1 MKKRI
6 SLILAILILFLS
18 MSVSAETIWE
28 GRDLEKLAKTVT
40 HEHIERFTTSGW
52 LNLHVVRV
60 NTRDSANEIV
70 PIFSGKGISNRES
83 VLNMMNE
90 NDLLAAVNASF
101 FNKDSTLINT
111 MVRDGKVLVSAGK
124 TDDIPSF
131 VETKQGDFVI
141 GNYSIPVGYYNV
153 TKNYYVDDMP
163 YNRFGY
169 SGGSPVSILD
179 SNNSKMSIGK
189 KYGDRTLEVVVR
201 NDLVVELRENQPPI
215 EIPADGYVITGV
227 DYAITN
233 RSLDKIDIGDK
244 LSLEF
249 ENFELPNIKNSIS
262 GGTVILEK
270 GQVVEKGIKSPGKHP
285 RTALGINWDGSEII
299 FLTVDGRH
307 SSFKGVDLATLAGLM
322 RELGAVNAINFDG
335 GGSTNMG
342 IKARGEDKATIVNIP
357 SQKNRQVV
365 NAIGVR
371 NTDTEVGPLT
381 SLKLDMNDTAFIYI
395 GTDIKVTGYDDN
407 MNKLSLDP
415 SEITYSLS
423 GLEGTFEGS
432 KFTPK
437 SQGNGT
443 ITVTAGGV
451 SKDLPIRVIGSILD
465 IEADTKLINVSPGE
479 SVELPSFTAIDTAG
493 TSGRL
498 DPSDVGLTVY
508 GDIGSITEGRY
519 FQAGSVEKRGA
530 ISAKF
535 GEGVENIIV
544 NVGSRKVPIS
554 VFNKDAV
561 TVSKY
566 PDTVEASI
574 LAENNQVT
582 LNYDFTKS
590 DQTRAAYVDF
600 VKPAKIP
607 EDAISIGMT
616 VVSDG
621 NGAWLRG
628 VLVDSKGT
636 ERTVDFSRRLDTVGD
651 IYVEADVPA
660 GDFSLKRIYPVET
673 ESQNK
678 YVGQLVFKNPTVNYP
693 HNSAI
698 GNLPKASSS
707 IDPKKTDNKLPNSIE
722 VAFMAEPTVKN
733 NKLKFNSHAK
743 YANSLKVNNVVSF
756 NNFSDKYKQAMA
768 GRTIYNGGGVL
779 KGYSLPNTYLL
790 TFTGNKG
797 SIWESSPA
805 QWREIRNLSNRPEKN
820 ILISIDTKIFGEDSL
835 SDKKEADLFHKFM
848 KDLKAAGKNVIVVEK
863 SKVNYNTMRDGVR
876 YIQVNRNYIESNAD
890 FKKIT
895 SLVINLNDQDFT
907 FRYHKPF

>member
-1 MKKRI
+1 
-6 SLILAILILFLS
+6 
-18 MSVSAETIWE
+18 
-28 GRDLEKLAKTVT
+28 
-40 HEHIERFTTSGW
+40 
-52 LNLHVVRV
+52 
-60 NTRDSANEIV
+60 
-70 PIFSGKGISNRES
+70 
-83 VLNMMNE
+83 
-90 NDLLAAVNASF
+90 
-101 FNKDSTLINT
+101 
-111 MVRDGKVLVSAGK
+111 
-124 TDDIPSF
+124 
-131 VETKQGDFVI
+131 
-141 GNYSIPVGYYNV
+141 
-153 TKNYYVDDMP
+153 
-163 YNRFGY
+163 
-169 SGGSPVSILD
+169 
-179 SNNSKMSIGK
+179 
-189 KYGDRTLEVVVR
+189 
-201 NDLVVELRENQPPI
+201 
-215 EIPADGYVITGV
+215 
-227 DYAITN
+227 
-233 RSLDKIDIGDK
+233 
-244 LSLEF
+244 
-249 ENFELPNIKNSIS
+249 
-262 GGTVILEK
+262 
-270 GQVVEKGIKSPGKHP
+270 
-285 RTALGINWDGSEII
+285 
-299 FLTVDGRH
+299 
-307 SSFKGVDLATLAGLM
+307 
-322 RELGAVNAINFDG
+322 
-335 GGSTNMG
+335 
-342 IKARGEDKATIVNIP
+342 
-357 SQKNRQVV
+357 
-365 NAIGVR
+365 
-371 NTDTEVGPLT
+371 
-381 SLKLDMNDTAFIYI
+381 
-395 GTDIKVTGYDDN
+395 
-407 MNKLSLDP
+407 
-415 SEITYSLS
+415 
-423 GLEGTFEGS
+423 
-432 KFTPK
+432 
-437 SQGNGT
+437 
-443 ITVTAGGV
+443 
-451 SKDLPIRVIGSILD
+451 
-465 IEADTKLINVSPGE
+465 
-479 SVELPSFTAIDTAG
+479 
-493 TSGRL
+493 
-498 DPSDVGLTVY
+498 
-508 GDIGSITEGRY
+508 
-519 FQAGSVEKRGA
+519 RGA